1 MVPGPSRTEA
11 ATGGEFG
18 GEAGKASASGSKLDK
33 TADGFL
39 IIQTAFHLLA
49 MHPRPIDGALAWANH
64 GTPADAWFTAEAG

>member
-1 MVPGPSRTEA
+1 MPGPSQTEA

-18 GEAGKASASGSKLDK
+18 GDLRKASVSGSKLDK

-39 IIQTAFHLLA
+39 IVQTAFHLLA
-49 MHPRPIDGALAWANH
+49 MHPRPIDGALVRANH